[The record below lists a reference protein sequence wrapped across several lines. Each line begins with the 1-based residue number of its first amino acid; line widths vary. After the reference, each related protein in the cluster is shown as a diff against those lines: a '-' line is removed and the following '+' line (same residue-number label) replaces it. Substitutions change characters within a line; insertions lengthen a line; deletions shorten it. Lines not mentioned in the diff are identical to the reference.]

1 MRGLL
6 LVRYGEL
13 ALKGNNRRFFEKKL
27 NKNLAKALHVV
38 DNAKVIDQHGRV
50 FIEYDIEDEAT
61 VVKVVTR
68 VFGIV
73 SVSIAKRVESDFDI
87 IKAQSLVEIQQLI
100 HSKGIKTFKVEVKRS
115 NKGFKMTS
123 PEICREVGAHVLKHF
138 DGQLKVDV
146 HHPDCMLQIE
156 IRDKTYIFSDRIP
169 GPGGLP
175 LGSTGKGMLLLSGG
189 IDSPVAGYQ
198 IAKRGV
204 ELEAVHF
211 HSYPFTSERALEKV
225 LDLGKILTRYTHNLR
240 IYSVNLLEIQREIAE
255 HCPEEEMTILSRR
268 FMMRIAEKIAL
279 DNRCQC
285 LVTGENIGQVA
296 SQTMEGLTSTNA
308 SVNLPVLRPLI
319 AYDKNDIID
328 VAKRI
333 DTFETSILPF
343 EDCCTVFLPDK
354 VVTKPK
360 VEKLEHSESKLDV
373 ETLID
378 KAISSLEKY
387 IIVWGD
393 LIRDPRLERE

>member
-6 LVRYGEL
+6 LVRYGEI

-27 NKNLAKALHVV
+27 KKSVVRALIHIEECQ
-38 DNAKVIDQHGRV
+38 VIDQHGRI
-50 FIEYDIEDEAT
+50 FIEYNIEDEKE
-61 VVKVVTR
+61 VVKRVTR
-68 VFGIV
+68 IFGIV
-73 SVSIAKRVESDFDI
+73 SVSIATRVDSDYDI
-87 IKAQSLVEIQQLI
+87 IREESIAAIGKLI
-100 HSKGIKTFKVEVKRS
+100 NEKGIKTFKVETKRA
-115 NKGFKMTS
+115 NKGFKITS
-123 PEICREVGAHVLKHF
+123 PEMCRSIGGDILKHF
-138 DGQLKVDV
+138 DGQLSVDV
-146 HHPDCMLQIE
+146 HHPDCILQIE

-225 LDLGKILTRYTHNLR
+225 LDLGKILTRYTQNLR
-240 IYSVNLLEIQREIAE
+240 VYSVNLLEIQKEIAE
-255 HCPEEEMTILSRR
+255 KCPEEEMTILSRR

-279 DNRCQC
+279 ANRCQC

-296 SQTMEGLTSTNA
+296 SQTMEGLTATNA
-308 SVNLPVLRPLI
+308 SIDLPVLRPLL
-319 AYDKNDIID
+319 AYDKLDIID
-328 VAKRI
+328 VSKKI

-360 VEKLEHSESKLDV
+360 VEKLEYSESKLDV
-373 ETLID
+373 EDLVNRAVEEAQ
-378 KAISSLEKY
+378 KF
-387 IIVWGD
+387 IIVWEK
-393 LIRDPRLERE
+393 IVRDPREDD